1 MGTKANTPG
10 YSSIARSRYK
20 KMREDM
26 MAVST
31 EVVDDLMPTSFVLG
45 LTGSVAAGLAIWA
58 ALAYMLI

>member
-1 MGTKANTPG
+1 
-10 YSSIARSRYK
+10 
-20 KMREDM
+20 